1 MLSRAAIGVAVM
13 ATQRMAELRLAKRN
27 EAALRARGA
36 VEAGARHYP
45 VIVAMHTAWLAS
57 TLLEGRRATRLRWP
71 PLVVLVAAQALRYS
85 AIRSLG
91 LQWTTRVLVDPSA
104 APVTTGPYRYFD
116 HPNYVAVAAE
126 IVSFP
131 MVFGAWRTASVFS
144 AANAVVLRQR
154 IEVESAARRELAP
167 IPSS

>member
-1 MLSRAAIGVAVM
+1 MSRAAFGVAAM
-13 ATQRMAELRLAKRN
+13 ATQRLAELRLAKRN
-27 EAALRARGA
+27 EAALRTRGA

-71 PLVVLVAAQALRYS
+71 PMVVLGAAQALRYW

-91 LQWTTRVLVDPSA
+91 RQWTTRVLVDPSA
-104 APVTTGPYRYFD
+104 SPVTTGPYRYLD

-126 IVSFP
+126 IASFP
-131 MVFGAWRTASVFS
+131 LVFGAWRTAAGFT
-144 AANAVVLRQR
+144 AANAVVLRHR
-154 IEVESAARRELAP
+154 IAVESAARRARP
-167 IPSS
+167 PVVS